1 MEVTLKETAV
11 TFILFL
17 LVLGTAI
24 ALGQVRIAGMGK
36 TISQLQNEAALKDKT
51 IEEQKGLYEKLTLQV
66 WTNGTIDPK
75 EAVSD
80 AALILREHF
89 LVFARQDEDFT
100 ADELGAVPASEAANA
115 WLGKSVEELEL
126 SVRANNC
133 LRNANI
139 TTIGELVQRTE
150 AELMKTK
157 NFGKKSLQ
165 EIKDELG
172 RIGLTLG
179 MRLEQEV

>member
-1 MEVTLKETAV
+1 V
-11 TFILFL
+11 
-17 LVLGTAI
+17 
-24 ALGQVRIAGMGK
+24 GQS
-36 TISQLQNEAALKDKT
+36 TD
-51 IEEQKGLYEKLTLQV
+51 YEKLTLQV
-66 WTNGTIDPK
+66 WTNATVSPK
-75 EAVSD
+75 DAVSD
-80 AALILREHF
+80 AALILRDHF
-89 LVFARQDEDFT
+89 LVFARQDEESFEPEVT
-100 ADELGAVPASEAANA
+100 GTLLSQESVNV

-165 EIKDELG
+165 EIKDELS